1 MKVLFAKHLGALR
14 PADDDAETLLSKL
27 KDGDL
32 VRAEIK
38 VPRNLAHHRKWWK
51 LMQIVYE
58 NQDFY
63 PSAEA
68 VCTAIKLGIG
78 HTESFRWK
86 GGLVEL
92 PKSIAFAKMDQAEFE
107 EFYGRGVDHIVC
119 HIIPGLDRTNL
130 KREVEELLR

>member
-1 MKVLFAKHLGALR
+1 MKALFVKHLGALR

-51 LMQIVYE
+51 LMQIVHD
-58 NQDFY
+58 NQEFY

-68 VCTAIKLGIG
+68 VCTAIKFGIG
-78 HTESFRWK
+78 HTEQFQWK
-86 GGLVEL
+86 GGVVKL

-107 EFYGRGVDHIVC
+107 QFYERGIDYIVRQLV
-119 HIIPGLDRTNL
+119 PGLNKTDL